1 MFMGPFTWKN
11 RPLWFRGRTR
21 VGSRNAPVVLSARMA
36 PSSQQ
41 SHSPFTTSTNS
52 FATS

>member
-1 MFMGPFTWKN
+1 MLIGPFTWKN
-11 RPLWFRGRTR
+11 RPLWFSGRTF
-21 VGSRNAPVVLSARMA
+21 VGSRNVPLALSATMA

-52 FATS
+52 WATS